1 MPRGV
6 LVIQTDPKL
15 GQERA
20 FEQFYNDIHLREV
33 AETPGFILGRRF
45 VAARGGSLPVRPE
58 GEWLSNLT
66 IYDID
71 SDDLAASYRAML
83 SRDLTRR
90 DDVFSTMRP
99 YRSQLFEQVFETRP

>member
-33 AETPGFILGRRF
+33 AQAPGFEFGRRF
-45 VAARGGSLPVRPE
+45 VALRGDGIPVRPE

-83 SRDLTRR
+83 SSDLTRR
-90 DDVFSTMRP
+90 DDVFSNIWP
-99 YRSQLFEQVFETRP
+99 YRSQLFEQVFDTRR